1 MHGVTTGL
9 RSDGACGGYRYF
21 LSSGLLPRP
30 PPDGA
35 PGLLL
40 GQLGLLAFSNLPC
53 IMTCLKT
60 RWPQSKGGTLMKFKY
75 SYRNWVEYRAELPN
89 MVECDFHWT
98 NEPMSGLYHENM
110 QAVWN
115 RALQALA
122 EAQANGIRYVLF
134 THGGSTSGIG
144 KTTARS
150 QVRKLMRS
158 KEATPYLL
166 RRDCIEQDSVFIAA
180 IRPTK
185 ESSESAVVVEAERL
199 ATTAQPEDP
208 HRSRPPENLT

>member
-1 MHGVTTGL
+1 
-9 RSDGACGGYRYF
+9 
-21 LSSGLLPRP
+21 
-30 PPDGA
+30 
-35 PGLLL
+35 
-40 GQLGLLAFSNLPC
+40 
-53 IMTCLKT
+53 
-60 RWPQSKGGTLMKFKY
+60 MKFKY
-75 SYRNWVEYRAELPN
+75 ACRNWVEYRDELPDL
-89 MVECDFHWT
+89 VECDFHWT

-110 QAVWN
+110 QAVWS

-122 EAQANGIRYVLF
+122 DAQANGNRYVLF
-134 THGGSTSGIG
+134 THGKSTSGIG

-185 ESSESAVVVEAERL
+185 ASAESAVVVEAERL
-199 ATTAQPEDP
+199 ATTTQPEE
-208 HRSRPPENLT
+208 PPSKPTIREHDVAPSTPKQSPKIPTCTSCGTGVSLSVMKQCVLHQRARTGGKIYCIDCLMKISMRAPT

>member
-1 MHGVTTGL
+1 
-9 RSDGACGGYRYF
+9 
-21 LSSGLLPRP
+21 
-30 PPDGA
+30 
-35 PGLLL
+35 
-40 GQLGLLAFSNLPC
+40 
-53 IMTCLKT
+53 
-60 RWPQSKGGTLMKFKY
+60 MKFKY
-75 SYRNWVEYRAELPN
+75 SSRNWVEYRAELPN

-122 EAQANGIRYVLF
+122 DAQANGNRYVLF
-134 THGGSTSGIG
+134 THGRSTSGIG

-150 QVRKLMRS
+150 QVRRLMRS

-185 ESSESAVVVEAERL
+185 ASAESAVVVEAERL
-199 ATTAQPEDP
+199 ATTTQPEE
-208 HRSRPPENLT
+208 PPSKPTTREPDVAPSTPKQSPKIPTCTSCGTGVSLSVMKQCVLHQRARTGGKIYCIDCLMKISMRAPT